1 MAKKVIPTTVTM
13 SLDEMRA
20 LCVAAARN
28 AGARKGMARSL
39 ADATVAAEAESQKSV
54 GLAHFFDYT
63 DSMRAGRIDGKAKP
77 KVKKVRPGIFH
88 VDAGGGLAQHGYDR
102 AFKRLVKAA
111 RKRGL
116 ALFSQTNAYTCG
128 SLGYH
133 AERLANEGLVAIAA
147 TNGPALI
154 AGGGATRP
162 IYCTNPMAF
171 AAPVADGPPLL
182 IDQSSSSTA
191 FVNVRAAAEAGKALP
206 AGWAVDKDGKPTTD
220 AKAAMEGALLA
231 FGGARGSNIALM
243 VEVLAAG
250 LSGANW
256 SLDAPSIFKGARSP
270 ATGLFVLAI
279 DPASLAPDFGERLGA
294 QLTRLA
300 DHYGVH
306 IPGRS
311 KAQAASKAQ
320 TEGVAVEAAL
330 ARKLRREAGET
341 TETASL

>member
-1 MAKKVIPTTVTM
+1 MAKKANATTVMM
-13 SLDEMRA
+13 SLDEICA

-39 ADATVAAEAESQKSV
+39 ADATVTAEAEGQKTV

-63 DSMRAGRIDGKAKP
+63 DLMRAGRIDGRAKP
-77 KVKKVRPGIFH
+77 KVKKVRPGVFH
-88 VDAGGGLAQHGYDR
+88 VDAGGGLAQYGYDR
-102 AFKRLVKAA
+102 AFGRLVKAA
-111 RKRGL
+111 RKYGL

-171 AAPVADGPPLL
+171 AAPAGEGVALL

-231 FGGARGSNIALM
+231 FGGARGANIALM

-256 SLDAPSIFKGARSP
+256 SLDAPSIFKGSRSP

-279 DPASLAPDFGERLGA
+279 DPAALTPDFGERLAA
-294 QLTRLA
+294 QLARLA
-300 DHYGVH
+300 DDYGVH
-306 IPGRS
+306 VPSRG
-311 KAQAASKAQ
+311 KAEAAASA
-320 TEGVAVEAAL
+320 EIAGVAVEAAQ
-330 ARKLRREAGET
+330 ARKLRRDAGET
-341 TETASL
+341 AENAGA